1 MNVHSRPPQ
10 YALLSVAVLTA
21 FALLLYLWGES
32 GRRALLF
39 GVGILMGVTLLYA
52 SYGFSGAYRQ
62 LLGERDMTGIVAQLV
77 MLGFAIVLF
86 APILEKGRVF
96 DHGVS
101 GSFAPVSVS
110 VAIGA
115 FIFGIGMQFAR
126 GCASGTLYTVGGGNP
141 RMALA
146 LLFFC
151 VGAFWGSLDLGWWQ
165 TLPSLGVIFLA
176 AEWGRIPSVLIQLS
190 FLLLIYIGLRKS
202 GWTIRG
208 GALWGNGFNWHT
220 LRQGPLPLIGAA
232 GLLALL
238 NWATLLITGHGWSIT
253 WAFSLWAAKGA
264 VLVGWDPLNSAFWG
278 SGFQLSAINRSV
290 LSDETSVM
298 NIGILIGALLASALA
313 GKCAKDLPV
322 KKNPLLA
329 AIIGGLLL
337 GYGARLSYGCNI
349 GAFFSGV
356 ASGSLHG
363 WLWIVFALPGNALGL
378 FLRNRVWR

>member
-1 MNVHSRPPQ
+1 MSVDSRTPQ

-21 FALLLYLWGES
+21 LVLFAYLLGES

-39 GVGILMGVTLLYA
+39 VVGLLMGITLLYA
-52 SYGFSGAYRQ
+52 TYGFSGAYRQ
-62 LLGERDMTGIVAQLV
+62 LLGERDMTGVVAQLF

-86 APILEKGRVF
+86 APILEKGRIF

-115 FIFGIGMQFAR
+115 FIFGIGMQFSR

-141 RMALA
+141 RMALV

-165 TLPSLGVIFLA
+165 TLPSLGVISLA
-176 AEWGRIPSVLIQLS
+176 AEWGRIPSVLIQLGV
-190 FLLLIYIGLRKS
+190 LVLIYIGLRQT
-202 GWTIRG
+202 GWTIQA
-208 GALWGNGFNWHT
+208 GALWGKGFTGQT
-220 LRQGPLPLIGAA
+220 LRQGPWPLIGAA

-264 VLVGWDPLNSAFWG
+264 VVLGWDPLSSVFWG
-278 SGFQLSAINRSV
+278 SGFQLSALSRSV
-290 LSDETSVM
+290 LIDETSVM
-298 NIGILIGALLASALA
+298 NIGILMGALVAAALA
-313 GKCAKDLPV
+313 GTCAQDLPI

-329 AIIGGLLL
+329 AIVGGLLL

-378 FLRNRVWR
+378 FLRNRVWQ